1 MPECILFIM
10 NIILHLIAVLYS
22 IMLILRRA
30 WYKVKLL
37 QHSTHWNNKFL
48 MYQGFHMR
56 YCTNLILKASYN
68 HKMVIDCNIL
78 FKNLFPQIWN
88 ELGPLKVL
96 KSKFPKLFW
105 VSQLNV
111 CIILHVLNIGIFK
124 KDCTVMTTSKYLS
137 IPYYTVQ
144 CCSIKNQQSPVYV
157 INWYFSR
164 CPDRC

>member
-10 NIILHLIAVLYS
+10 NTILHLIAILYS
-22 IMLILRRA
+22 DMLILRRA

-68 HKMVIDCNIL
+68 HKVVIDCNIL

-96 KSKFPKLFW
+96 KVSSQSSKLFW

-111 CIILHVLNIGIFK
+111 CIILHVLNIGISSK
-124 KDCTVMTTSKYLS
+124 KIVQSWPQANIYPFL
-137 IPYYTVQ
+137 IPQ
-144 CCSIKNQQSPVYV
+144 CSAVLLN
-157 INWYFSR
+157 
-164 CPDRC
+164 